1 MSTEQIEAAAV
12 MQGFPPR
19 PEARITHENWDR
31 PPHNRWAF
39 SNIRQVLPT
48 RAVPRG
54 EGAPS
59 ALARDDHDLTG
70 LGFTGPDGR
79 KRTLGGFLD
88 ETFTDG
94 FVVLRRDAILY
105 ERYMGH
111 FGRRSLHLSQSVA
124 KSVVGTVAG
133 ILIHQ
138 GRIDPLAPLPTYV
151 PELAACGYADA
162 TLADVLDMRSGVRF
176 NEDYTDPDS
185 DVSQID
191 FAAGWKPAR
200 PGKFTS
206 VYDLALT
213 LPKERDHGGAFQYRS
228 IETDMIGWAC
238 ERATDTHLCDLVSEL
253 VWQPMGA
260 EQDACFTVD
269 RAGTGLADGG
279 FNASLRDYARF
290 GLLYCNGGK
299 REGRQVVP
307 AAWVEACR
315 YQGDVSAFGADYTQ
329 ALPGGAYTRQW
340 WVRDPKRGVIMAR
353 GVFGQVIY
361 VDPTRDLVIVKLSTW
376 PDFTNLDRFLL
387 TLAAIDAVA
396 AEVS

>member
-1 MSTEQIEAAAV
+1 MSTQAPDAAKV
-12 MQGFPPR
+12 MQGFPP
-19 PEARITHENWDR
+19 PPPARISHENWDR

-39 SNIRQVLPT
+39 SNVRQVLPT
-48 RAVPRG
+48 RPVPRG

-59 ALARDDHDLTG
+59 TLARDDHDLSA
-70 LGFTGPDGR
+70 LEFTGPDGR
-79 KRTLGGFLD
+79 KRTLDGFLD
-88 ETFTDG
+88 ETYTDG
-94 FVVLRRDAILY
+94 LIVLRRKAILF

-111 FGRRSLHLSQSVA
+111 FGRHSLHLSQSVA

-138 GRIDPLAPLPTYV
+138 GKLDPEAPMSALV
-151 PELAACGYADA
+151 PELARCGYAEA
-162 TLADVLDMRSGVRF
+162 TLAQVLDMRSGVRF

-213 LPKERDHGGAFQYRS
+213 LPKERAHGGRFQYRS

-238 ERATDTHLCDLVSEL
+238 ERAAGAHLCDLVSAL

-260 EQDACFTVD
+260 EQEACFTVD
-269 RAGTGLADGG
+269 RAGTALADGG

-290 GLLYCNGGK
+290 GLIYAD
-299 REGRQVVP
+299 EGRFNGRQIVP
-307 AAWVEACR
+307 AAWVAACR
-315 YQGDVSAFGADYTQ
+315 TGDTAAFGAPYSDV
-329 ALPGGAYTRQW
+329 LPGGAYSRQW
-340 WVRDPKRGVIMAR
+340 WVRDPARGVIMAR
-353 GVFGQVIY
+353 GVFGQMIY
-361 VDPTRDLVIVKLSTW
+361 VDPERSLVIVKLSTW
-376 PDFTNLDRFLL
+376 PDFTNPDRFLL
-387 TLAAIDAVA
+387 TLAAVDAIADAV
-396 AEVS
+396 S